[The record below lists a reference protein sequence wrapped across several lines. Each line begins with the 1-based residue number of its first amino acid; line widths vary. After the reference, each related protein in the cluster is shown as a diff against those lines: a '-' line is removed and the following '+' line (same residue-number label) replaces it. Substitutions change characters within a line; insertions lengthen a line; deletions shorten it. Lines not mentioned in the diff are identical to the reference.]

1 MEADKAE
8 FEVWS
13 REQRGHFE
21 GVAEAALDA
30 REGSLGTLTEA
41 MRYAVLDG
49 GKRMR
54 AMLVYAA
61 GRLTQA
67 RESDLDELALAVEYV
82 HGYSLVHD
90 DMPAMDNDVLRRGK
104 PTAHV
109 KYGEAVAM
117 LAGDALQPE
126 AFLRIARTQVAP
138 AVKVRLMQELAY
150 SSGRDGMCGGQA
162 IDLLSVGKSLN
173 EASLRHMHSLK
184 TGALILASVRMG
196 ALAGKPELFAAAEF
210 ELNRYAKALGLAFQV
225 IDDILDVTA
234 DTETLGKTSGKD
246 DAHDKP
252 TFVSLMG
259 LDAARKLAREMEHE
273 AGAALQILAAKG
285 CFEDMALRLL
295 AGAAAFV
302 TNRKY

>member
-21 GVAEAALDA
+21 GVAEMALDA
-30 REGSLGTLTEA
+30 RDGSLGTLTEA

-109 KYGEAVAM
+109 
-117 LAGDALQPE
+117 
-126 AFLRIARTQVAP
+126 
-138 AVKVRLMQELAY
+138 
-150 SSGRDGMCGGQA
+150 
-162 IDLLSVGKSLN
+162 
-173 EASLRHMHSLK
+173 
-184 TGALILASVRMG
+184 
-196 ALAGKPELFAAAEF
+196 
-210 ELNRYAKALGLAFQV
+210 
-225 IDDILDVTA
+225 
-234 DTETLGKTSGKD
+234 
-246 DAHDKP
+246 
-252 TFVSLMG
+252 
-259 LDAARKLAREMEHE
+259 
-273 AGAALQILAAKG
+273 
-285 CFEDMALRLL
+285 
-295 AGAAAFV
+295 
-302 TNRKY
+302 

>member
-30 REGSLGTLTEA
+30 RDGSLGTLTEA

-67 RESDLDELALAVEYV
+67 CESDLDELALAVEYV

-184 TGALILASVRMG
+184 TGALILACRQ
-196 ALAGKPELFAAAEF
+196 AG
-210 ELNRYAKALGLAFQV
+210 
-225 IDDILDVTA
+225 
-234 DTETLGKTSGKD
+234 TLCC
-246 DAHDKP
+246 
-252 TFVSLMG
+252 
-259 LDAARKLAREMEHE
+259 R
-273 AGAALQILAAKG
+273 
-285 CFEDMALRLL
+285 
-295 AGAAAFV
+295 
-302 TNRKY
+302 